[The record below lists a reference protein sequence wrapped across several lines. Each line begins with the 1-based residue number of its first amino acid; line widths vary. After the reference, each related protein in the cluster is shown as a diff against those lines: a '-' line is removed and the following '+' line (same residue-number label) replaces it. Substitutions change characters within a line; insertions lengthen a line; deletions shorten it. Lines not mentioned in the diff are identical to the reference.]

1 MVTQNQ
7 ITEDIKDVQANSPV
21 NKIVSAITTQ
31 PKKKVVS
38 DDALKIAATVYE
50 PPVVNLQDVTNSS
63 ISAQLEELEQMP
75 TDTSVGLKPMPKSEA
90 KPTKRVATALTMST
104 DGPKDYRQ
112 FEYDV
117 NDSRGIPV
125 VGAPEGGDVLMQTDS
140 GTASLGDV
148 LGGTGGLKPMSG
160 IEGNPYYLRDTTP
173 QIFKDIEPFDVYLP
187 KYDYTVKSKTT
198 NANKLAF
205 LIATDVQGEPV
216 DSYVGFDRV
225 YELGPEDFMSGFVK
239 GMRRQTMDI
248 VSMLPDAATNTATML
263 SSIIRVGRDS
273 LSKTLGLGSADP
285 EWTEQQLT
293 LINENVDQLRDYV
306 AKHKD
311 KFADYLDAEPTKE
324 QGTWSMFGHGL
335 PTAIGQI
342 GLAALAGKSGV
353 GINSFLFASSQG
365 ASTWDSMRGLGLS
378 ATERNMRTLGGTL
391 ASWGIEAAG
400 LHTLMN
406 GRLAAGRRFI
416 NNMTKRWGKVG
427 VQTVLGIGGEA
438 LTEGVDTYVQD
449 LVSMNI
455 KDDNYN
461 ERITNYMVSAM
472 LGAASGLAALPVNV
486 REEKKQIIREK
497 ELAGKLKVSTDELEK
512 RVNQFASAMEKTGFL
527 TREKAIDLI
536 FLASEPEAQ
545 AALQAST
552 KETIDAVF
560 DRLDPEK
567 LKYLVEQDG
576 KVAKEHMDYLNNL
589 ISTVMTAMPK
599 DMETRNKVMV
609 SRLMVGVAS
618 SLALY
623 GDTELKLPQFK
634 YRAGPSQYD
643 KDANILYISRNLTN
657 DTQADQYVAEKSLQK
672 IEPEQRSLLHEIGH
686 MLDAQM
692 GNDKNTN
699 FREFLPAYFEAI
711 ANVFG
716 KKRAKLVEQAMPKD
730 GKRVGN
736 VTKEADYLAD
746 KNTTEWFAYSLGRL
760 GKKVGKALGLEGDVA
775 LMTDVANVM
784 AQQLLIPEIQE
795 ALTNYNKALESMIK
809 KNDDTLIAMA
819 KAAGKRGLADKIER
833 YVGGDT
839 TALSKEDVTALFEIL
854 HEYVGMS
861 GMEVLGNAF
870 KNVST
875 ETFMEKVR
883 REFKESI
890 RPAPKK
896 EKKKVDGVEL
906 EDFGGDQGY
915 VPEDQDVFL
924 QERPAEDAR
933 EIVINDTQKSEI
945 DRLTKKQS
953 ETNLGRNLQEGDIES
968 FAEDYVRAEE
978 ERRIDEEYI
987 ENLDKKG
994 RTFEEIN
1001 EYIKDSPDNN
1011 DFYRTTPFANEQELK
1026 EWFKMQI
1033 DIDDLVSQLDRD
1045 YWDSIKEAYQNPSQR
1060 IDFFDDYANLVK
1072 DILQSNGYYV
1082 KTNESRVSDSRYI
1095 KVYESQEDLDTDDF
1109 VEEIRISDHDTHKY
1123 YGDKLN
1129 LYTDRPIN
1137 DEIKKITKRFGKG
1150 RTEEVRMFELPA
1162 MQEMEETKP
1171 LPMLEDGSAEYK
1183 RVKSGLERRMRK
1195 TRGPENNRGV
1205 YSYKE
1210 DVKFFEDDLDSKE
1223 TKPASKWFTKAFGGY
1238 SNGDLNTAMWILSP
1252 KGRDRYDILSGLASG
1267 EAGAINAM
1275 DEFWTEVGITT
1286 EFDKSKFL
1294 ADINQPSINARR
1306 VADGMDGFT
1315 DQVLTPN
1322 EAMQVYIDYNTPHNR
1337 PNIMATFGNDENA
1350 IEEVINQLTPEQK
1363 EFASTM
1369 QQFLRKKYLRRD
1381 YYTEEQLNDAI
1392 ETMDDDKFEITFG
1405 IDKEHFN
1412 PMEFLDKQE
1421 EETLYWPRVSL
1432 QYAIIGDRRPNYQI
1446 SRNND
1451 PDDPSAI
1458 LPATEAFSG
1467 YVYRQEMGKTGVYA
1481 QIRRMKD
1488 LFFYDPNDE
1497 KGNMDSKAEA
1507 LSKEVMKTSNRLRRK
1522 ALKRFANNEKQLEN
1536 FGKLLKDFLDGK
1548 RTTELGT
1555 NIFHKIARDYVSGR
1569 VSWKLIQFFKNLPNI
1584 TLPWGVV
1591 EDKNRYWED
1600 SVWAAANFG
1609 EAKKE
1614 LMENVPLLL
1623 ARFKKTGQNE
1633 MLQKNA
1639 EGSDNLLMAWAG
1651 NEKLSQGQ
1659 RNLVSNLVALSNT
1672 MKKYGLS
1679 PLTAG
1684 DEAAIVVG
1692 HYGLYKQ
1699 MVDKYGKAE
1708 GVRKFTQFIATRQ
1721 ATSNQATK
1729 SLLVRQW
1736 NRDFRGWFISFI
1748 SEPVARIRSAATAVE
1763 SARRGETTAK
1773 DAFKEI
1779 SGLVLSAV
1787 LFSMISAGIIDL
1799 WDDDEENDKEVY
1811 ESLARE
1817 GISTLL
1823 GIHPVASSTVGQMLS
1838 SKLFGGRGGMS
1849 APLESGLDQLFD
1861 DISDGEWDKVLA
1873 TVAGMSGV
1881 IIGADNLYSSVSG
1894 GVRAVTDDDYV
1905 WTGLRRAMGAS
1916 KSHAEK
1922 RTGQEDVEKQENEE

>member
-50 PPVVNLQDVTNSS
+50 PPVVNLQDITNSS

-239 GMRRQTMDI
+239 GMRRQGMDI
-248 VSMLPDAATNTATML
+248 VSIPFDAATNTATLL
-263 SSIIRVGRDS
+263 SSITRVGRDS

-306 AKHKD
+306 AKYKD

-342 GLAALAGKSGV
+342 GLASLAGKSGV

-686 MLDAQM
+686 MLDVQM

-924 QERPAEDAR
+924 QERPAEDVDSDVVFDEEGPEYTGETIEVNGIER
-933 EIVINDTQKSEI
+933 TVYNSNGERIVKSEPALRNFWNWFG
-945 DRLTKKQS
+945 DSKVVD
-953 ETNLGRNLQEGDIES
+953 EDGRPLVVYHGTDAEFDAFDIEKSNNGVYGKGFYFAYDERIPKGHGDIVMPV
-968 FAEDYVRAEE
+968 YLK
-978 ERRIDEEYI
+978 I
-987 ENLDKKG
+987 ENPFMASG
-994 RTFEEIN
+994 RTTVKEIRDN
-1001 EYIKDSPDNN
+1001 LKSEKYDGFLSSDEVYVKKNTQIKSTQNRGAFSPDTGN
-1011 DFYRTTPFANEQELK
+1011 
-1026 EWFKMQI
+1026 
-1033 DIDDLVSQLDRD
+1033 
-1045 YWDSIKEAYQNPSQR
+1045 
-1060 IDFFDDYANLVK
+1060 
-1072 DILQSNGYYV
+1072 IL
-1082 KTNESRVSDSRYI
+1082 
-1095 KVYESQEDLDTDDF
+1095 
-1109 VEEIRISDHDTHKY
+1109 
-1123 YGDKLN
+1123 
-1129 LYTDRPIN
+1129 
-1137 DEIKKITKRFGKG
+1137 
-1150 RTEEVRMFELPA
+1150 FELPA
-1162 MQEMEETKP
+1162 MQAMEETKP

-1381 YYTEEQLNDAI
+1381 YYTEGQLNDVI

-1522 ALKRFANNEKQLEN
+1522 ALKRFANDEKQLEN

-1591 EDKNRYWED
+1591 EDKARYWRD

-1799 WDDDEENDKEVY
+1799 WDEDEENDKEVY

-1881 IIGADNLYSSVSG
+1881 IIGADNLYSSASG